1 MPRAAGLDVV
11 FPGDSELARRMRAHD
26 WSATPMGRPERWP
39 PHLRT
44 ALGMCLASRVPMVVW
59 WGPDLT
65 MLYND
70 ACIPFLGPAHPHG
83 LGQPGREARA
93 GLWPLIGPMLED
105 VRATGRAGQSQ
116 DVRSFVA
123 RTLPAEEV
131 YVRFTCGPILVAD
144 GATVDGLFTT
154 CTETTEQVV
163 AGRRLETLQRLAA
176 KATGAR
182 TLHDA
187 CEGVAAALADAPHD
201 VAFAGL
207 YVVDDAG
214 EARLKAVVGPSEVAA
229 ALPPSA
235 SAAGRPDEDSPW
247 RLASVLA
254 TRRAE
259 DIDLGT
265 LPRPLAGTAWP
276 GEHVRTAVVVP
287 IPAAVEGRLGGLL
300 VAGVSPRRPLDA
312 RYRGFYELIAHGIAT
327 ACTAAHAREADRT
340 RAAVLAEL
348 DRAKSV
354 FFSGAGRERRALG
367 RALVDSMGET
377 FYLLDKDWRFTEFNA
392 HSEAQLRTLGK
403 DPATLIGR
411 VLWDEF
417 PSPPAEQA
425 FRRVMRERVAVTD
438 EHYDARLDEWVECRI
453 YPGPEGGIA
462 VFQRYVTERRRA
474 DEELRRSEAYLAE
487 SERLSHTGSWAWDV
501 ASGDL
506 FWSAEHFR
514 IFGADPDLVKPSF
527 PAALRW
533 IHRDDLSRVEA
544 AFHRARAE
552 RCDLELDYRIVRP
565 DGATRHIHSL
575 AHPVV
580 DAAGE
585 LAQYVGTIIDVTERK
600 RAEDQVKASERR
612 FRLLAETI
620 PHHVWSYLPDGT
632 LDYCN
637 QRLLDYAG
645 LTPDALQ
652 RDGAR
657 LIHPDDLERLQAVWQ
672 QASVEG
678 TPYEIEQRIRGR
690 DGQYRRFLCTAVPVC
705 GDGGEVVQ
713 WFGTNTDIEARRQA
727 EEALRRA
734 HAELTH
740 MARVTTM
747 GELAASLAHELNQ
760 PLAAI
765 ATNGGSALRFL
776 GRASPDL
783 GKAREALTCIRRDA
797 ARAGE
802 IIAATRT
809 FLTKSAGE
817 RTRFD
822 VNVLVLEVLVVTHA
836 EIRRHGI
843 AVHEELAADLPLI
856 TACRI
861 QIQQV
866 VLNLLMNAIE
876 AMAPV
881 RGWRQLVVRSARDTL
896 DGGPAVRLVVQD
908 SGIGFAGSEPGRL
921 FDAFYTTKHEGL
933 GMGLSIARSV
943 IEAHAGRLWAM
954 PNPAGGAT
962 FQFLVPAGGE
972 RRP

>member
-1 MPRAAGLDVV
+1 
-11 FPGDSELARRMRAHD
+11 
-26 WSATPMGRPERWP
+26 MGRPERWP

-44 ALGMCLASRVPMVVW
+44 SLGMCLSSGVPMAVW
-59 WGPDLT
+59 WGPALT

-70 ACIPFLGPAHPHG
+70 ACIPLLGTTHPHG
-83 LGQPGREARA
+83 LGRPGREAWA
-93 GLWPLIGPMLED
+93 DLWHVIGPMLED
-105 VRATGRAGQSQ
+105 ARATGRAGQSE
-116 DVRSFVA
+116 DVGLFVA

-131 YVRFTCGPILVAD
+131 YVRFTCGPILAAD
-144 GATVDGLFTT
+144 GSSVDGLFTPW
-154 CTETTEQVV
+154 TETTEQVV
-163 AGRRLETLQRLAA
+163 AARRLATLRRLAA
-176 KATGAR
+176 TSRGSR
-182 TLHDA
+182 TIHDV
-187 CEGVAAALADAPHD
+187 CERVAAALAADPHD
-201 VAFAGL
+201 VPFAGI

-214 EARLKAVVGPSEVAA
+214 QAALETVVGPPGVAA
-229 ALPPSA
+229 SLPPGA
-235 SAAGRPDEDSPW
+235 SAAWRRDADSPW

-254 TRRAE
+254 TQRAE
-259 DIDLGT
+259 EIDLGM
-265 LPRPLAGTAWP
+265 LPRPLAGAPWP
-276 GEHVRTAVVVP
+276 GDHVRTALVVP

-312 RYRGFYELIAHGIAT
+312 RYHGFFELVAHGLA
-327 ACTAAHAREADRT
+327 ASCAAAHAQEAKT
-340 RAAVLAEL
+340 SRAAVL
-348 DRAKSV
+348 DRAKSAL
-354 FFSGAGRERRALG
+354 FSGAGRERRALG
-367 RALVDSMGET
+367 PALVDSMGET

-417 PSPPAEQA
+417 PRPPAEEA

-453 YPGPEGGIA
+453 YPGPEGGLA

-501 ASGDL
+501 ASDDL
-506 FWSAEHFR
+506 FWSAEHYR
-514 IFGADPDLVKPSF
+514 IFGADPELVKPSF

-565 DGATRHIHSL
+565 DGATRHIHSR

-580 DAAGE
+580 DAAGA

-600 RAEDQVKASERR
+600 RAEDQVKASESR

-637 QRLLDYAG
+637 QRLIDYTG
-645 LTPDALQ
+645 LTPQALQ
-652 RDGAR
+652 QNGAR
-657 LIHPDDLERLQAVWQ
+657 VVHPDDVERLQAAWER
-672 QASVEG
+672 ASAEG
-678 TPYEIEQRIRGR
+678 TPCEVEQRLRGR
-690 DGQYRRFLCTAVPVC
+690 DGEYRRFLCTAVPVF
-705 GDGGEVVQ
+705 GEGGEVVQ

-727 EEALRRA
+727 EEALRQA
-734 HAELTH
+734 QAELTH

-765 ATNGGSALRFL
+765 ATNSGSSLRFL
-776 GRASPDL
+776 GRESPDL

-822 VNVLVLEVLVVTHA
+822 VNLLIREVLVVTDA

-908 SGIGFAGSEPGRL
+908 SGIGFAGSETGRL